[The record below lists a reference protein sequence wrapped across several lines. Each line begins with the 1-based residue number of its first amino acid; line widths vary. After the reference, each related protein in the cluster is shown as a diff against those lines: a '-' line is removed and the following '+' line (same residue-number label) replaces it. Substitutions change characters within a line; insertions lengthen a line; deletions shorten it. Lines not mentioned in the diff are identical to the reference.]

1 MMDLHINPTKKYVV
15 CIDSDG
21 CVFDN
26 MELKHKECFCPATV
40 NVWNL
45 QGVSRYV
52 RESAEYVNLYS
63 GMRGAN
69 RFPALVETLN
79 LTFGHPEVIKRGFK
93 KPDLEPLIEWI
104 KSTKE
109 LSAKGLEKYIQ
120 NESFVDPILNK
131 AYAWSKEVDRNIEHI
146 VRNVIPFPYVSDTLK
161 RIKAL
166 CDVVIVSATPYDA
179 IVREWKE
186 HGLLD
191 YVTLVTGQEHGTKA
205 HIIEMLTRNYQPD
218 HMLMVGDAPGDFQA
232 SKVNNVAFYPI
243 VPMQESQSWKD
254 LYDKVFISFV
264 SGTYKEQWMQEKV
277 NAFFSVLK

>member
-1 MMDLHINPTKKYVV
+1 MDLIIKPTKKYVV

-45 QGVSRYV
+45 QGISRYV

-63 GMRGAN
+63 SMRGAN

-79 LTFGHPEVIKRGFK
+79 RTFSQPEVISRGLV
-93 KPDLEPLIEWI
+93 KPDLSPLVQWIE
-104 KSTKE
+104 STKE
-109 LSAKGLEKYIQ
+109 LSARGLEKYIQ
-120 NESFVDPILNK
+120 SVQNLDPILQK
-131 AYAWSKEVDRNIEHI
+131 AYQWSKEVDRNIEHI
-146 VRNVIPFPYVSDTLK
+146 VRNVIPFPYVMDSLK

-186 HGLLD
+186 HGLLE

-205 HIIEMLTRNYQPD
+205 HIIEQLTKHYEAD
-218 HMLMVGDAPGDFQA
+218 HMLMVGDAPGDFNA
-232 SKVNNVAFYPI
+232 SKVNHVAFYPI
-243 VPMQESQSWKD
+243 IPMQESKSWQD
-254 LYDKVFISFV
+254 LYNHVFQSFV
-264 SGTYKEQWMQEKV
+264 SGHYKERLMQTKID
-277 NAFFSVLK
+277 AFFSVLK